1 MTTSTPPRP
10 AAQPAPGRPVPAAT
24 FREPAY
30 PDGQTYQDDED
41 DLLER

>member
-10 AAQPAPGRPVPAAT
+10 AAQPAPARTVPAAT

-30 PDGQTYQDDED
+30 PDGQPYAEADED
-41 DLLER
+41 DDGA